1 MTLLTHEQ
9 QKKHSDS
16 NQRSIC
22 KKEIYLRKNNKYYKN
37 FMKVRDHDH
46 YTGIYRGA
54 AHSICKWRYATKED
68 IPVIIKNGC
77 NYDFPLII
85 QELAKEFRPE
95 IHCIPEEREKYKIF
109 SIPIMR
115 RKVNDKTINYNLRFI
130 ESDKFMMGS
139 LMHML
144 ITYQN
149 YLIVN
154 VEIKINSKL

>member
-1 MTLLTHEQ
+1 
-9 QKKHSDS
+9 
-16 NQRSIC
+16 
-22 KKEIYLRKNNKYYKN
+22 
-37 FMKVRDHDH
+37 
-46 YTGIYRGA
+46 
-54 AHSICKWRYATKED
+54 
-68 IPVIIKNGC
+68 
-77 NYDFPLII
+77 
-85 QELAKEFRPE
+85 
-95 IHCIPEEREKYKIF
+95 
-109 SIPIMR
+109 MR